1 MSFFLRWLFAFLLI
15 AATYN
20 PTGWNYIELARAHWD
35 DTKSVVTLAGLIL
48 LAGYVIY
55 LRATFRSIG
64 AGGVVFVLALF
75 AALLWVATDFGLISI
90 SDPGFATWIAIFAG
104 SLVLGIGMSW
114 SIVRRAISGQV
125 DTDDVEE

>member
-1 MSFFLRWLFAFLLI
+1 MSFFLRWLFAFLLL

-20 PTGWNYIELARAHWD
+20 PTDWNYVRGAQAYWGQ
-35 DTKSVVTLAGLIL
+35 TPSVVTLVGLLL

-64 AGGVVFVLALF
+64 PGGVIFVLALF
-75 AALLWVATDFGLISI
+75 GALLWVASDFGLISI
-90 SDPGFATWIAIFAG
+90 SDPGLATWVAILAG

-114 SIVRRAISGQV
+114 SIIRRAISGQV